1 MEECYI
7 IFFPRSNQSGRYTLE
22 LFTTAAN
29 IGAGAA
35 APRVGKDDRRRRNG
49 HHSLCVWLTGLPRSG
64 KSTIARR
71 VEERLFAAGV
81 RAYVLDGDAL
91 RRGLCR
97 DLGFSTLDRGENVR
111 RVAETARILVDA
123 GVVVVTALISPYR
136 DDRRKAR
143 DLFGTDEFA
152 EVFVR
157 CPLEVCERRD
167 QKGLYRKA
175 RSGELPRFTG
185 VSDAYEEPDAP
196 DLVVDTDALDEEAAA
211 DAVLALLAA
220 RGVPAP

>member
-1 MEECYI
+1 MGLLGIRVSVEGCYI
-7 IFFPRSNQSGRYTLE
+7 IFISRSNQSGRYPLE
-22 LFTTAAN
+22 LFTTEAN
-29 IGAGAA
+29 IGAGAP

-123 GVVVVTALISPYR
+123 GVVVVTALISPYPGRPAKGPGPVR
-136 DDRRKAR
+136 DGR
-143 DLFGTDEFA
+143 
-152 EVFVR
+152 VR
-157 CPLEVCERRD
+157 GGVRPLPPR
-167 QKGLYRKA
+167 GL
-175 RSGELPRFTG
+175 
-185 VSDAYEEPDAP
+185 
-196 DLVVDTDALDEEAAA
+196 
-211 DAVLALLAA
+211 
-220 RGVPAP
+220 